1 MPIKEI
7 ITAANAPQPIG
18 PYSAGVRAGNLI
30 FTAGQIG
37 INPQTGEIVS
47 GGVEAETRQVM
58 ENIRNILEG
67 AGSSLEAIVKTTVF
81 LRDMNDF
88 TLMNAVYSEFFNA
101 EPPARTTVQVAG
113 LPKGVAVEIEAL
125 AVVA

>member
-18 PYSAGVRAGNLI
+18 PYSAGVRAGNFI

-88 TLMNAVYSEFFNA
+88 TLMNAVYSEFFSA